1 MYTTIRNPETGRNV
15 NINSK
20 LAIKI
25 LNKYLLSMKGG
36 MPASAR
42 RAGMWLGLA
51 SLNANADKFDAMK
64 VKKVFE
70 KNDGKLLEY
79 LFEIIDRENRK
90 KKRVGLLHTD
100 GKTFYFREYDT
111 KTNLFK
117 DSEVI
122 DPNTRVVPRF
132 KRQREGF

>member
-36 MPASAR
+36 MPGSLR
-42 RAGMWLGLA
+42 RAGMWMGLA
-51 SLNANADKFDAMK
+51 SLNSNAKNFDAVT

-70 KNDGKLLEY
+70 KNKGKLHEY
-79 LFEIIDRENRK
+79 LFEIIDRENRNN
-90 KKRVGLLHTD
+90 KRVGLLHTD

-117 DSEVI
+117 ESEVI
-122 DPNTRVVPRF
+122 DPNTRVVPKF
-132 KRQREGF
+132 KRREGL

>member
-36 MPASAR
+36 MPASLR
-42 RAGMWLGLA
+42 RAGMWMGLA
-51 SLNANADKFDAMK
+51 SLNSNAKNFDAVT

-70 KNDGKLLEY
+70 KNKGKLLEY
-79 LFEIIDRENRK
+79 LFEIIDRENRNN
-90 KKRVGLLHTD
+90 KRVGLLHTD
-100 GKTFYFREYDT
+100 GKKFYFREYDK
-111 KTNLFK
+111 KTDLFK
-117 DSEVI
+117 ESEVI

-132 KRQREGF
+132 KRREGL